1 MAMIGLP
8 SFAGKTVL
16 VTGASSGIGRE
27 TALAFARAGAQVV
40 MVARRAQALAQVEAE
55 AGAKRKART
64 LAVTADVTRPAQ
76 VRACFRKALDA
87 FGTVDVVVNNAG
99 ILIPSRVEDIRG
111 ADLKAMLDVNLFGAL
126 YVMQQAAAAMRRQGR
141 GNIVNVASLGGRRA
155 FSPIGGYSATKFAL
169 IGLTEAF
176 RMELEGTGIHASLV
190 LPGVIET
197 PMYERT
203 AASDDELGT
212 LWPRALNMP
221 VDWVVAAIFAAAR
234 FNLRELS
241 VPPGAGE
248 ISKLLSVAPAL
259 GDSLI
264 RMMTGAARTAG
275 RLRRAPR

>member
-1 MAMIGLP
+1 MMKLP
-8 SFAGKTVL
+8 SFSGKTVL

-40 MVARRAQALAQVEAE
+40 MVARRAEALTEVEAQ
-55 AGAKRKART
+55 ARKRHDART
-64 LAVTADVTRPAQ
+64 LVVPADVTRPAQ
-76 VRACFRKALDA
+76 VRACFRQAVAA
-87 FGTVDVVVNNAG
+87 FGGVDVVVNNAG

-126 YVMQQAAAAMRRQGR
+126 YVMQQAAAVMRKQGR

-176 RMELEGTGIHASLV
+176 RMELAGTDIHASLV

-197 PMYERT
+197 PMVERT
-203 AASDDELGT
+203 AASDDELGA
-212 LWPRALNMP
+212 LWPKALNMP
-221 VDWVVAAIFAAAR
+221 ADWVVAAIFAAVR

-248 ISKLLSVAPAL
+248 ISKLLAVAPGI

-264 RMMTGAARTAG
+264 RMMTGAARAASKLK
-275 RLRRAPR
+275 RSAR